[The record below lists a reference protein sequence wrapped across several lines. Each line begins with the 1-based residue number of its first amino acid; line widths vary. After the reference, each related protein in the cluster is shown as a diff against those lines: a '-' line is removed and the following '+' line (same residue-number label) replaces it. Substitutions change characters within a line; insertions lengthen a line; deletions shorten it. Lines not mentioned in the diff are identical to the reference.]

1 MKYLYPFF
9 FSLLCSS
16 FLFGQT
22 LQPTEKAALLHV
34 VVTDFSEVPIP
45 QENEII
51 MFRSEKSG
59 KTVKRV
65 TDAEGKFDILL
76 PKGDTYSILYQDF
89 LEDKDYSTIEI
100 PNEPGWGEATM
111 TVKMEEE
118 DNAVYE
124 LDIHFETAKATIN
137 SQSYNLLDD
146 MVELMKRKK
155 DMKIELAGHT
165 DSDGSA
171 ESNLKLSKDRANAV
185 KAYLVK
191 QGIASSRV
199 QTVGYGESKP
209 VESNDTAQGKARN
222 RRTEV
227 RVVK

>member
-1 MKYLYPFF
+1 
-9 FSLLCSS
+9 
-16 FLFGQT
+16 
-22 LQPTEKAALLHV
+22 
-34 VVTDFSEVPIP
+34 
-45 QENEII
+45 
-51 MFRSEKSG
+51 
-59 KTVKRV
+59 
-65 TDAEGKFDILL
+65 
-76 PKGDTYSILYQDF
+76 
-89 LEDKDYSTIEI
+89 
-100 PNEPGWGEATM
+100 M